1 MIFTIYKRG
10 QGKYTRLCSAFAV
23 AIICG
28 LGCLQLYKRLQ
39 ATDLGLWI
47 ETMVPAGL
55 FVVFALLI
63 SWLMNKPSVAD
74 FMIAAEGEM
83 KKVSW
88 SSRQEIAV
96 STFIVIVVVAIM
108 ATLLGATD
116 LIFNTFFTWLLV

>member
-10 QGKYTRLCSAFAV
+10 QGKYTRLCSAFAI
-23 AIICG
+23 AIISG

-63 SWLMNKPSVAD
+63 SWLMNKSSVAD

-96 STFIVIVVVAIM
+96 STFIVIIVVFIM
-108 ATLLGATD
+108 AVLLGATD

>member
-63 SWLMNKPSVAD
+63 SWLMNKPSIAD

>member
-10 QGKYTRLCSAFAV
+10 QGKYTRLCSAFAI
-23 AIICG
+23 AIIVG
-28 LGCLQLYKRLQ
+28 LGCLQLYNRLQ
-39 ATDLGLWI
+39 ATELGLWI

-55 FVVFALLI
+55 FVVLAFFI

-88 SSRQEIAV
+88 SSKQEIAV
-96 STFIVIVVVAIM
+96 STFIVIVVVILM
-108 ATLLGATD
+108 ALLLGATD
-116 LIFNTFFTWLLV
+116 LIFNWFFTWLLI